1 MVLGMDWVSGCL
13 WGCVGSLK
21 MGGRCFWV
29 ENCVG
34 RFQAAYCWAYRANN
48 GWRECVEWCLF
59 LCANHS
65 NRQLENGEY
74 MFACKHQVLASQL
87 GFACFQAAFASAIN
101 RLKGSLKTD

>member
-1 MVLGMDWVSGCL
+1 MGWIGFQAAFGVRGQPEN
-13 WGCVGSLK
+13 
-21 MGGRCFWV
+21 GGRCFWV

-65 NRQLENGEY
+65 NRQPE
-74 MFACKHQVLASQL
+74 
-87 GFACFQAAFASAIN
+87 N
-101 RLKGSLKTD
+101 RLSKRRLFCITQ